1 MRIQDQTLDRLVI
14 ASYLLEMGADE
25 VWKEIDY
32 LPREETESRYFVS
45 NYGSVIS
52 LCRNKPI
59 ILQPFLCGGCG
70 SQYYYVSIGGNDY
83 RINRLVA
90 QAFIPNPENKPIVH
104 HINHDKTDNRVSNL
118 SWATHSENTTAYF
131 DSKKQSKEQI
141 ESEAPVG

>member
-104 HINHDKTDNRVSNL
+104 HKDHNIYKPYLFLYS
-118 SWATHSENTTAYF
+118 
-131 DSKKQSKEQI
+131 DSDTS
-141 ESEAPVG
+141 

>member
-104 HINHDKTDNRVSNL
+104 HKDHNKLNNHYSNL
-118 SWATHSENTTAYF
+118 EWATPQENAVAYQEYKASNTT
-131 DSKKQSKEQI
+131 E
-141 ESEAPVG
+141 

>member
-104 HINHDKTDNRVSNL
+104 HKDHNKLNNHYSNL
-118 SWATHSENTTAYF
+118 EWATPQENALAYQEYKASNTA
-131 DSKKQSKEQI
+131 E
-141 ESEAPVG
+141 

>member
-59 ILQPFLCGGCG
+59 IFQPFLCGGCG

-104 HINHDKTDNRVSNL
+104 HKDHNKLNNHYSNL
-118 SWATHSENTTAYF
+118 EWATPQENAIAYQEYKASNTA
-131 DSKKQSKEQI
+131 E
-141 ESEAPVG
+141 

>member
-104 HINHDKTDNRVSNL
+104 HKDHNKLNNHYSNL
-118 SWATHSENTTAYF
+118 EWATPQENAIAYQEYRASNTA
-131 DSKKQSKEQI
+131 E
-141 ESEAPVG
+141 

>member
-90 QAFIPNPENKPIVH
+90 KAFIPNPENKPIVH
-104 HINHDKTDNRVSNL
+104 HKDHNKLNNHYSNL
-118 SWATHSENTTAYF
+118 EWATPQENAVAYQEYKASNTT
-131 DSKKQSKEQI
+131 E
-141 ESEAPVG
+141 

>member
-104 HINHDKTDNRVSNL
+104 HKDHNKLNNHYSKL
-118 SWATHSENTTAYF
+118 EWATQQENAIAYQEYKASNTA
-131 DSKKQSKEQI
+131 K
-141 ESEAPVG
+141 

>member
-1 MRIQDQTLDRLVI
+1 MRIQDQTVDRLVI

-104 HINHDKTDNRVSNL
+104 HKDHNKLNNHYSNL
-118 SWATHSENTTAYF
+118 EWATPQENAIAYQEYKASNTA
-131 DSKKQSKEQI
+131 E
-141 ESEAPVG
+141 

>member
-104 HINHDKTDNRVSNL
+104 HKDHNKLNNHYSNL
-118 SWATHSENTTAYF
+118 EWATPQENAIAYHEYKASNTA
-131 DSKKQSKEQI
+131 E
-141 ESEAPVG
+141 

>member
-14 ASYLLEMGADE
+14 ASFLLEMGADE

-90 QAFIPNPENKPIVH
+90 QAFIPNPDNKPIVH
-104 HINHDKTDNRVSNL
+104 HKDHNKLNNHYSNL
-118 SWATHSENTTAYF
+118 EWATPQENALAYQEYKASNTA
-131 DSKKQSKEQI
+131 E
-141 ESEAPVG
+141 

>member
-52 LCRNKPI
+52 LCRNNPI
-59 ILQPFLCGGCG
+59 KLQPFLCGGSG
-70 SQYYYVSIGGNDY
+70 SQYYYVSIGSKDY

-90 QAFIPNPENKPIVH
+90 QAFIPNPENKPLVH
-104 HINHDKTDNRVSNL
+104 HKDHNKLNNHYSNL
-118 SWATHSENTTAYF
+118 EWATPQENAIAYREYKV
-131 DSKKQSKEQI
+131 SSMEQ
-141 ESEAPVG
+141 

>member
-104 HINHDKTDNRVSNL
+104 HKDHNKLNNHYSNL
-118 SWATHSENTTAYF
+118 EWATPQENAIAYQEYKASNTA
-131 DSKKQSKEQI
+131 E
-141 ESEAPVG
+141 

>member
-32 LPREETESRYFVS
+32 LPREDTESRYFVS

-104 HINHDKTDNRVSNL
+104 HKDHNKLNNHYSNL
-118 SWATHSENTTAYF
+118 EWATQQENAIAYQEY
-131 DSKKQSKEQI
+131 KATISKE
-141 ESEAPVG
+141 

>member
-70 SQYYYVSIGGNDY
+70 SQYYYVSLGGNDY

-104 HINHDKTDNRVSNL
+104 HKDHNKLNNHYSNL
-118 SWATHSENTTAYF
+118 EWATPQENAIAYQEYKASNTA
-131 DSKKQSKEQI
+131 E
-141 ESEAPVG
+141 

>member
-104 HINHDKTDNRVSNL
+104 HKDHNKLNNHYSNL
-118 SWATHSENTTAYF
+118 EWATPQENAVAYQEYKA
-131 DSKKQSKEQI
+131 SNTNE
-141 ESEAPVG
+141 

>member
-14 ASYLLEMGADE
+14 ASYLLEIGADE

-59 ILQPFLCGGCG
+59 ILQPFLCGGSG

-104 HINHDKTDNRVSNL
+104 HKDHNKLNNHYSNLEWATPQENALAYQEYKVSN
-118 SWATHSENTTAYF
+118 TA
-131 DSKKQSKEQI
+131 E
-141 ESEAPVG
+141 

>member
-52 LCRNKPI
+52 LYRNKPI
-59 ILQPFLCGGCG
+59 VLKPFLCGNSG

-104 HINHDKTDNRVSNL
+104 HKDHNKLNNHYSNL
-118 SWATHSENTTAYF
+118 EWSTPQENAIAYQEYKASNTA
-131 DSKKQSKEQI
+131 E
-141 ESEAPVG
+141 